1 MSLSTDTVT
10 IRGRFSAP
18 WPALA
23 ELAGSPAPFPSTGSS
38 FEAVM
43 LHTYKENEAGA
54 LIQLHSVGVRQLQHR
69 LGVPGE
75 LAAFD
80 IIQHLHS
87 PLPCDHVSLG
97 VQDDE
102 SRDAC
107 DGRKTGG
114 ISQSVKWPV
123 TGRGEKGLFLSPLA
137 LAGAQ
142 RACCL
147 SAACAW
153 CRNRGPNVSVLAEHC
168 NSAGRAGS

>member
-23 ELAGSPAPFPSTGSS
+23 ELAGSPAPFPSTGSA

-54 LIQLHSVGVRQLQHR
+54 LIQLHSIGVRQLQHR

-87 PLPCDHVSLG
+87 PLPRDHVSL
-97 VQDDE
+97 
-102 SRDAC
+102 
-107 DGRKTGG
+107 
-114 ISQSVKWPV
+114 
-123 TGRGEKGLFLSPLA
+123 
-137 LAGAQ
+137 
-142 RACCL
+142 
-147 SAACAW
+147 
-153 CRNRGPNVSVLAEHC
+153 
-168 NSAGRAGS
+168 